1 MVEIVSFKRPHRA
14 TERQMERW
22 EASLGHTKTTRAW
35 PEVEA
40 ASLIIHLLLRLYA
53 WPADLSSSLESG
65 SDWELGT
72 RLGVSF
78 DGAKAAD
85 WAAEKMTSRMSLW
98 REMRSQLPPQPTGW
112 STNWSVVPCH
122 SGQECGLLWRGTP
135 RQYRR

>member
-1 MVEIVSFKRPHRA
+1 
-14 TERQMERW
+14 MERW

-53 WPADLSSSLESG
+53 WPAYLSSSLESG

-85 WAAEKMTSRMSLW
+85 WAAEKMTSRMLLW
-98 REMRSQLPPQPTGW
+98 REMRSQLPP
-112 STNWSVVPCH
+112 
-122 SGQECGLLWRGTP
+122 
-135 RQYRR
+135 